1 MKSINKLAI
10 AFIFIF
16 GSQFA
21 YAQNEFPMPAAA
33 DYPAIVES
41 GAKTADFVPEKWK
54 VLGEAKG
61 DLNGDKIADAVM
73 ALQGTNP
80 KFITKN
86 DDLGTAEFD
95 TNPRILVILF
105 GTANGYQLA
114 GQSNGFIA
122 NADSPTMEEPFDSI
136 EIKNGVLQIRQM
148 IFMNAG
154 GWGTSNYLYKFRFQN
169 AEFTLIGADVVS
181 VQRNSGEMET
191 RSYNFLTR
199 KVKVEQGNI
208 ENDKTKRVVRSF
220 KINKLK
226 NLKTYP
232 KPFEWEVE
240 KDFYI

>member
-1 MKSINKLAI
+1 MRDINKLVL

-21 YAQNEFPMPAAA
+21 AAQDFPIPEAA
-33 DYPAIVES
+33 DYPAIAAS

-61 DLNGDKIADAVM
+61 DLNGDKIADAAM

-86 DDLGTAEFD
+86 DSLGSAEFD
-95 TNPRILVILF
+95 TNPRMLVILF

-114 GQSNGFIA
+114 ARSNSFIA
-122 NADSPTMEEPFDSI
+122 AADSPTMDEPFDSI
-136 EIKNGVLQIRQM
+136 EIKNNVLQIRQV

-169 AEFTLIGADVVS
+169 AEFTLIGADITS
-181 VQRNSGEMET
+181 VQRNTGEMET

-199 KVKVEQGNI
+199 KVKVEKGSI
-208 ENDKTKRVVRSF
+208 ENDKTKRVIRSF
-220 KINKLK
+220 KAGKLK
-226 NLKTYP
+226 TLKTYP
-232 KPFEWEVE
+232 KAFEWEVE